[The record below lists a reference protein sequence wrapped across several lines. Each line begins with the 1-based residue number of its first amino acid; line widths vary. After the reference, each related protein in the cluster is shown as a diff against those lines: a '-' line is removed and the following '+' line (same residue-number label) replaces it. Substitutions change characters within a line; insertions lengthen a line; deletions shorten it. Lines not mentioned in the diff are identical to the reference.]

1 MVANEGYQLA
11 QVNIALPI
19 EPLTSDRLAEFVAL
33 LEPVNALADAAPG
46 FVWRLQ
52 TEDGDATAV
61 RVFGD
66 DQLIVNMSVWES
78 LDALAGFVF
87 GGFHA
92 EVMRRRREW
101 FTRLRDPYT
110 VAWWVAAG
118 ERPSVADAEDRLVSL
133 RKNGPTPHAFT
144 LQRAFPTP
152 GSSAAQPDADDWFCP
167 RVTLTRRATGTG

>member
-1 MVANEGYQLA
+1 MPAIEGFQLA
-11 QVNIALPI
+11 QVNIALPV
-19 EPLTSDRLAEFVAL
+19 EPLTSARLAEFVSL

-61 RVFGD
+61 RAFGD

-78 LDALAGFVF
+78 LESLAEFVF

-101 FTRLRDPYT
+101 FAHLRDPYT
-110 VAWWVAAG
+110 VAWWVATG
-118 ERPSVADAEDRLVSL
+118 ERPTVGDAEQRLASL
-133 RKNGPTPHAFT
+133 RERGPIPFAFT
-144 LQRAFPTP
+144 MQRAFPPP
-152 GSSAAQPDADDWFCP
+152 GSNTAQRSADDWFCP
-167 RVTLTRRATGTG
+167 A

>member
-1 MVANEGYQLA
+1 MDENGGYQLA
-11 QVNIALPI
+11 QLNIALPV
-19 EPLTSDRLAEFVAL
+19 EPLTSNRLAEFVAL

-61 RVFGD
+61 RAFD
-66 DQLIVNMSVWES
+66 DDTLIVNMSVWES
-78 LDALAGFVF
+78 LDALAEFVF

-101 FTRLRDPYT
+101 FARLRDPYT

-118 ERPSVADAEDRLVSL
+118 ERPTVADAEDRLASL
-133 RKNGPTPHAFT
+133 REHGSTSYAFT
-144 LQRAFPTP
+144 LQRAFAAPD
-152 GSSAAQPDADDWFCP
+152 SSSEQRSHDDWFCP
-167 RVTLTRRATGTG
+167 A

>member
-1 MVANEGYQLA
+1 MVAGMDYQLA
-11 QVNIALPI
+11 QLNIALPV
-19 EPLTSDRLAEFVAL
+19 EPVTSARLAEFMAL

-61 RVFGD
+61 RAFGD
-66 DQLIVNMSVWES
+66 DELIVNLSVWES

-101 FTRLRDPYT
+101 FAHLREPYT
-110 VAWWVAAG
+110 VAWWVPAG
-118 ERPSVADAEDRLVSL
+118 TPPTIADAEDRLTSL
-133 RKNGPTPHAFT
+133 RAHGPTAYAFT
-144 LQRAFPTP
+144 LQRAFPPP
-152 GSSAAQPDADDWFCP
+152 GSPAEQRSDNDWFCP
-167 RVTLTRRATGTG
+167 A